1 METAA
6 LTFRTKQYSTSYSS
20 HICYGKWFYNDFCLN
35 HHTIALVNNCLK
47 LLSCVVIETALD
59 LSKRI
64 NYLNSL
70 LSTKKRTIL
79 TSSPTVLNAMIAM
92 HVHSQLWLII
102 LLLGI
107 RGKVNTGELFS
118 LLWKVWTRSIINK
131 STILTVSFQLENVP
145 FSIQSYSVECNDAM
159 HVHRQLWLIILFFGI
174 REKVNTEE
182 LFSLL

>member
-20 HICYGKWFYNDFCLN
+20 HICYGKRFYNDFFLN

-59 LSKRI
+59 LMKS
-64 NYLNSL
+64 LNSL
-70 LSTKKRTIL
+70 LSTRKRTIL
-79 TSSPTVLNAMIAM
+79 TSSRTVLNAMIAM
-92 HVHSQLWLII
+92 YVHRQLLVII
-102 LLLGI
+102 LLL
-107 RGKVNTGELFS
+107 
-118 LLWKVWTRSIINK
+118 
-131 STILTVSFQLENVP
+131 
-145 FSIQSYSVECNDAM
+145 
-159 HVHRQLWLIILFFGI
+159 GI